1 VQQGFIQKRTRGST
15 LAPLRDKP
23 VAFFLA
29 LFTLIVGSACL
40 AGYAP
45 IAFTLITVAV
55 FGAPHNFSEFRY
67 FLSKLPSRLAS
78 LKKFFIAA
86 FSGTIILF
94 SIELALMYAGKTHG
108 IAHYYRS
115 GGWAI
120 WNESILVWLIALAHF
135 RYRFDRSKSIEFTRS
150 SGPAFGM
157 ATVANLMSPALFTYG
172 LTYLHPMLSLW
183 IFERELRR
191 SNKQLLP
198 VYHKILLLV
207 PLAVAGLC
215 IALWNS
221 PTDSAFGFTLNSFV
235 DTARNTTTTTT
246 TTGQVPVKLLLAIFA
261 FLQMV
266 HYGIW
271 CFGMPILTEGWKKWR
286 LDSIAILRDR
296 TQLRAPLFLASIGG
310 VLIVAAFW
318 LSFVTNYEITNEVY
332 LTLTTFH
339 VLAEIPFMFWMC
351 EG

>member
-1 VQQGFIQKRTRGST
+1 VQQRLVEKRTDGSNFA
-15 LAPLRDKP
+15 LPRDR
-23 VAFFLA
+23 AAIFFLA
-29 LFTLIVGSACL
+29 FFTLIVASAGL

-45 IAFTLITVAV
+45 IAFTIITVCV

-78 LKKFFIAA
+78 LKTFFITA
-86 FSGTIILF
+86 FCGTIILF
-94 SIELALMYAGKTHG
+94 SLELTLMFLGKIQVEHHFRT
-108 IAHYYRS
+108 I
-115 GGWAI
+115 GWAI
-120 WNESILVWLIALAHF
+120 WNELILTWLVVLAHF
-135 RYRFDRSKSIEFTRS
+135 RYKFDKSKSYEFMRS
-150 SGPAFGM
+150 FAPAFVM

-198 VYHKILLLV
+198 VYHRSLFLI

-215 IALWNS
+215 FALWNS
-221 PTDSAFGFTLNSFV
+221 PADSAFGFTLNSFV
-235 DTARNTTTTTT
+235 DTARNTTTADR
-246 TTGQVPVKLLLAIFA
+246 VPVKLLLAIFA
-261 FLQMV
+261 FLQMI

-271 CFGMPILTEGWKKWR
+271 CFGIPILSEGWKKWR
-286 LDSIAILRDR
+286 LDRIAVLRDR
-296 TQLRAPLFLASIGG
+296 TKGRAPLFIISIGG
-310 VLIVAAFW
+310 VLMVGAFW
-318 LSFVTNYEITNEVY
+318 INFATNYEITNEVY
-332 LTLTTFH
+332 LTLATFH